1 MNFKLVL
8 NGLDCANCANK
19 IEVRVN
25 KINGI
30 KEATMN
36 FSTSTLTIEIK
47 EGILKEDIIEEVKLI
62 VKALEPNV
70 QVQEKINDKKLNN
83 NIKVCTNNCCS
94 IEPNKH
100 DKEAKE
106 SNDNK
111 VKKDKFKLL
120 KGIKNNLILIIGV
133 VVYIIALLY
142 KSN

>member
-70 QVQEKINDKKLNN
+70 QVHEKINDKKLNN

-94 IEPNKH
+94 ITMLHTKQ
-100 DKEAKE
+100 
-106 SNDNK
+106 
-111 VKKDKFKLL
+111 
-120 KGIKNNLILIIGV
+120 
-133 VVYIIALLY
+133 
-142 KSN
+142 

>member
-47 EGILKEDIIEEVKLI
+47 EGILKEF
-62 VKALEPNV
+62 
-70 QVQEKINDKKLNN
+70 
-83 NIKVCTNNCCS
+83 
-94 IEPNKH
+94 H
-100 DKEAKE
+100 EAKM
-106 SNDNK
+106 S
-111 VKKDKFKLL
+111 KKAGK
-120 KGIKNNLILIIGV
+120 
-133 VVYIIALLY
+133 
-142 KSN
+142 